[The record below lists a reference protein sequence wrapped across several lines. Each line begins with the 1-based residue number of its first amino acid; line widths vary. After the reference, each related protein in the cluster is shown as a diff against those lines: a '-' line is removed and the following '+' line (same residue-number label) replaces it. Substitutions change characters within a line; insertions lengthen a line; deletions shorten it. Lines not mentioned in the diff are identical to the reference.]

1 MRRVNIFKNI
11 YSTSTTGE
19 NVTVVYP
26 KKILKNTKRYL
37 YWSANFNHFCL
48 YASVLQMSVL
58 GRVELKSFFVI
69 KIPIVDVCQLNQ

>member
-1 MRRVNIFKNI
+1 M
-11 YSTSTTGE
+11 STTGE
-19 NVTVVYP
+19 NVAVVYP
-26 KKILKNTKRYL
+26 KKILKNTMKYL

-58 GRVELKSFFVI
+58 GRVVSLKAFFVI